1 MDICLV
7 LLFYLLRVDVRA
19 KGSQVMQ
26 FRLNYYG
33 ARLLVVGVAG
43 LWCYCRPQL
52 LWDEVM

>member
-26 FRLNYYG
+26 FRLLKNE
-33 ARLLVVGVAG
+33 
-43 LWCYCRPQL
+43 C
-52 LWDEVM
+52 D